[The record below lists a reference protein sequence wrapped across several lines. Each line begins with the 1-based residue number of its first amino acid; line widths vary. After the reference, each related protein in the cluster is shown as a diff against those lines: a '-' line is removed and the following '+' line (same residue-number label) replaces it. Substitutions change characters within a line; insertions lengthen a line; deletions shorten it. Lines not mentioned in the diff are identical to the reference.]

1 MNLIALPV
9 LLPLLTGSI
18 LLLLPGE
25 RMRRVFAALAA
36 LGVFGLEL
44 LILGRT
50 LTGEVLVMQMA
61 NWPAPWGITL
71 AADALTG
78 ILLAV
83 SGFVGLLSVL
93 FAGSSLTQA
102 PRLGQ
107 SARLNVIRERL
118 GFQALLQFLI
128 MGVNMSFLTGDLF
141 NLFVAFE
148 VMLIASYGLL
158 LLGNELPQLREG
170 FKYVLIN
177 LVASA
182 VFVVAAGFAYGL
194 FGTLNMAD
202 IALRV
207 AAHGP
212 DPRVTLVAAMLT
224 LVFATKAAIF
234 PLGFWLPNTYP
245 TPVAVASAFFASVLT
260 KVGAYALIRS
270 FTLMFPAET
279 ELKGIVLALSAIT
292 ILIGGFGAIARQRWR
307 HALAFANVASI
318 GYLVMGIFAG
328 TTLGLAAGV
337 YYLIHSVLLVF
348 ALFLI
353 AALAEQ
359 ISGPSYLDEGHLSVY
374 PWLGVGFFVGALALS
389 GLPPTSGF
397 IGKYAIISA
406 LFTSGGWLAN
416 SAAIIAVLGGFLLLY
431 AVVQI
436 WRGFFWGES
445 DAVHSVKLPLTLSL
459 VTASA
464 FGAIVVLALFSG
476 PVYAAASLA
485 AEQLSTHKA
494 YTEAVLVP
502 LDLPA
507 TDLPE
512 LDALQDKETQPE

>member
-1 MNLIALPV
+1 MNLIVLPV
-9 LLPLLTGSI
+9 LLPLLSGSI

-25 RMRRVFAALAA
+25 RLRRGFATLSALA
-36 LGVFGLEL
+36 VFGLEL
-44 LILGRT
+44 LILNRT
-50 LTGEVLVMQMA
+50 LSAEVLVVQMA

-93 FAGSSLTQA
+93 FAGSSLTQP

-107 SARLNVIRERL
+107 SARLNIIRERL

-212 DPRVTLVAAMLT
+212 DARVTLVAAMLV

-234 PLGFWLPNTYP
+234 PVGFWLPNTYP
-245 TPVAVASAFFASVLT
+245 TPAAIASAFFAAVLT

-270 FTLMFPAET
+270 FTLMFPAEA
-279 ELKGIVLALSAIT
+279 ELKGIVLGLSAIT

-318 GYLVMGIFAG
+318 GYLVMGVFAG
-328 TTLGLAAGV
+328 TPLGLTASI
-337 YYLIHSVLLVF
+337 YYLIHSVLLIF
-348 ALFLI
+348 ALFLV

-374 PWLGVGFFVGALALS
+374 PWLGVGFFVGALALA

-397 IGKYAIISA
+397 IGKYAIIQA
-406 LFTSGGWLAN
+406 LFSRGGVLAIS
-416 SAAIIAVLGGFLLLY
+416 SAVIAVLGGFLLLY
-431 AVVQI
+431 AVIQI

-445 DAVHSVKLPLTLSL
+445 DAVHRVKLSPTLSV

-464 FGAIVVLALFSG
+464 FGAILMLALFSG
-476 PVYAAASLA
+476 PVYEAASLA
-485 AEQLSTHKA
+485 AQQLSTHEA
-494 YTEAVLVP
+494 YIEAVLVP

-507 TDLPE
+507 TDLSA
-512 LDALQDKETQPE
+512 LDSVQDEGAQPQ